1 MFIFGELVVFFF
13 VKMKLKWCVWY
24 LIKRWNGEIYV
35 YYVEICFIN
44 LFKVIEF
51 LIDWRYIYFI
61 IFFIIKDY
69 MGGKIV
75 SLVFDNVIIYL
86 CVYMYIIII

>member
-24 LIKRWNGEIYV
+24 LIKMWNGEIYV

-69 MGGKIV
+69 MGGIV